1 MKKSKLH
8 IQKERKYEFLELQYK
23 TLYEVVK
30 DTALTY
36 PKRKSFYFKGKY
48 YSYSFL
54 LKRINQYAASLKS
67 LGFKKNDVITICLP
81 NVPES
86 LYLLYGTN
94 QIGAIANIIHPLMG
108 KNQLEDIM
116 KKVDSKILFI
126 LDTRYKDFKYLED
139 KLNIK
144 VYPISPVSESN
155 LILKEGYKLL
165 NKKDLDFVP
174 TFDTSKFRKAEPL
187 PFNNYHKDYLKD
199 SIYLHSGGTTGT
211 PKTIALSSSS
221 INTLIGDAFNILAID
236 KGEIAYVLSVLPMF
250 HGFGLSICIHIA
262 LAIGGCDMLMP
273 KFSSDETVKLIK
285 KDRCSFI
292 VGIPTLFEA
301 LYRNKGFKGKKL
313 ENLIECFVG
322 GDFVNQNLLDKFNAK
337 IKENGGMGRLFTGYG
352 LTETVTVCMVNNFYE
367 HKDGSIGKPLKRVKA
382 LVVDQDLNVL
392 PPNKEGEIVVG
403 GPYLMNGYR
412 FDSEDQ
418 NDKVFVN
425 ITGKKYV
432 RTGDYGYVDEDGFFF
447 FKQRIKRLIKV
458 NGINIFPNDIEN
470 VLSKL
475 DFIYESAAIGV
486 QDEKRGEMVKLF
498 VVLERNSKIN
508 KDEAIKI
515 INQTIVDNCSIY
527 AKPKEIVFIDSL
539 PKTLIGKIDY
549 KELK

>member
-8 IQKERKYEFLELQYK
+8 IQAERKYEFLELQNK
-23 TLYEVVK
+23 TLYEAIK
-30 DTALTY
+30 DSALTY
-36 PKRKSFYFKGKY
+36 PKRKAFYFKGKY
-48 YSYSFL
+48 YSYTFL
-54 LKRINQYAASLKS
+54 LKRVNQYAANLKS

-108 KNQLEDIM
+108 RKQLEEIM
-116 KKVDSKILFI
+116 LKVGSKILFI
-126 LDTRYKDFKYLED
+126 LDTRYNDFKYLED
-139 KLNIK
+139 KFGIK

-165 NKKDLDFVP
+165 NKKDLNYVP
-174 TFDTSKFRKAEPL
+174 TFNTTKFRKAEPL
-187 PFNNYHKDYLKD
+187 PANNFDKDYLRD

-236 KGEIAYVLSVLPMF
+236 KGEIAYILSVLPMF

-273 KFSSDETVKLIK
+273 KFSSNEVVKLIK

-301 LYRNKGFKGKKL
+301 LYRNKGFIGKKL
-313 ENLIECFVG
+313 QNLIECFVG
-322 GDFVNQNLLDKFNAK
+322 GDFVNQNLLDKFNNR
-337 IKENGGMGRLFTGYG
+337 IKENGGQCRLFTGYG

-367 HKDGSIGKPLKRVKA
+367 HKEGSIGKPLKRVKA
-382 LVVDQDLNVL
+382 LVVDQNLNVL

-412 FDSEDQ
+412 FDSEEQ
-418 NDKVFVN
+418 NNNVF
-425 ITGKKYV
+425 ITINGEKYV

-475 DFIYESAAIGV
+475 DFIFESAAIGI
-486 QDEKRGEMVKLF
+486 QDKNRGEMVKLF
-498 VVLERNSKIN
+498 VVLERNNPITKE
-508 KDEAIKI
+508 DAIKK